1 MIKFD
6 SVLLGDNPFFGVD
19 HLSQERARQKAA
31 ISQNFD
37 NALDVIKYSY
47 DSGIKG
53 MVVSTHPEL
62 KQLIER
68 MRTKSDLIKKIEF
81 YPILP
86 YAQGYVSKI
95 NEKGLMNTLM
105 ETLNQGGFRNTV
117 KIITKGGLGV
127 MRKDLFKLFRVFIDI
142 ELLQLTNT
150 KIKTVFLHNVITDL
164 AFSLNMKN
172 IFETFQ
178 EHLHDSYKLNSG
190 LVTLNLPS
198 SIYKLDEW
206 GLHFSDI
213 MAPFNKVG
221 FQMNPSRQECENCL
235 TAFKGNIIAMSVL
248 AGGYLEP
255 SVAYKYIS
263 TQPKIKKLV
272 IGVSSID
279 HAKKT
284 FGLFL
289 NQNTNNN

>member
-1 MIKFD
+1 M
-6 SVLLGDNPFFGVD
+6 LLGDNPFFGVD

-31 ISQNFD
+31 ASKNFD
-37 NALDVIKYSY
+37 NALDVIEYSN
-47 DSGIKG
+47 DLGIKG

-62 KQLIER
+62 KELIER
-68 MRTKSDLIKKIEF
+68 MRAKSNLIKKIEF

-105 ETLNQGGFRNTV
+105 ETLNQGGFRNIV
-117 KIITKGGLGV
+117 KIITKGSLGV
-127 MRKDLFKLFRVFIDI
+127 IRKDLFKLFRVFIDI

-150 KIKTVFLHNVITDL
+150 KINTVFLHNVITDL
-164 AFSLNMKN
+164 ALSSNMKN

-178 EHLHDSYKLNSG
+178 EHLHDNYKLNSG
-190 LVTLNLPS
+190 LVTLNLPRL
-198 SIYKLDEW
+198 IYKLNEW
-206 GLHFSDI
+206 GLYFSDI
-213 MAPFNKVG
+213 MAPFNSVG

-235 TAFKGNIIAMSVL
+235 TSFKGNIIAMSIL

-255 SVAYKYIS
+255 SDAYKYIL
-263 TQPKIKKLV
+263 TQPKIKKVV

-289 NQNTNNN
+289 KPNTNND